1 MEGSSALETTN
12 LSLAN
17 ANEQFSSQTNILANI
32 DEESTRKPGRNAIV
46 ASDSPLGTLD
56 RMLDRNTSK
65 SDEMKNSNDQ
75 TGEFERFENVELE
88 KEERTAISFY
98 SETS

>member
-32 DEESTRKPGRNAIV
+32 LANIDEESTRKPGRNAIV
-46 ASDSPLGTLD
+46 ASGILLQ
-56 RMLDRNTSK
+56 
-65 SDEMKNSNDQ
+65 EH
-75 TGEFERFENVELE
+75 
-88 KEERTAISFY
+88 
-98 SETS
+98 